1 MSWVTEDTRAHGAQE
16 LPGGISEDTGKW
28 AAGKVKRQALWNAYF
43 ATPSACLILNLPKIG
58 KLLI

>member
-1 MSWVTEDTRAHGAQE
+1 MARKNFR
-16 LPGGISEDTGKW
+16 GGISEDTGKW